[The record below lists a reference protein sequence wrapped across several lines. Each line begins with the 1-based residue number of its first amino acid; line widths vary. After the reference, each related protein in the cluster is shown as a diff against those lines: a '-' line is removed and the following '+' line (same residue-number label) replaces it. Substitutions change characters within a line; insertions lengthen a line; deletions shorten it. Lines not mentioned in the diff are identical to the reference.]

1 MIEAEIRSFVT
12 KERFA
17 QLYALLLAEGEHM
30 STDQQE
36 THYLDAPQDLRIQ
49 QNNFFAKIILKEGV
63 VHDEAREEVEV
74 KVPREEFANLQAL
87 FQGLHYGVRIKWFRT
102 RHTFKWQGIDV
113 MLDYTKGYGYII
125 ELEKLC
131 LPEELDAALVE
142 LKQKLLS
149 LDVPLT
155 EREIFEEKFRDYQAN
170 WEALVA
176 ADSTTI

>member
-1 MIEAEIRSFVT
+1 
-12 KERFA
+12 
-17 QLYALLLAEGEHM
+17 
-30 STDQQE
+30 
-36 THYLDAPQDLRIQ
+36 
-49 QNNFFAKIILKEGV
+49 
-63 VHDEAREEVEV
+63 
-74 KVPREEFANLQAL
+74 
-87 FQGLHYGVRIKWFRT
+87 
-102 RHTFKWQGIDV
+102 HTFKWQGIEV

-155 EREIFEEKFRDYQAN
+155 ERAVFEEKFRDYQAN
-170 WEALVA
+170 WQALVA